1 MPMLDTTPRIAR
13 PDDLYARLIAAHD
26 GLSDDASLK
35 LNAKL
40 VLILAN
46 HIADAGILEQ
56 AIALAR
62 QSTGTDRAA

>member
-1 MPMLDTTPRIAR
+1 MLMLDTTPRVAR

-26 GLSDDASLK
+26 GLDDDASLK

-46 HIADAGILEQ
+46 HIGDVGIIDQ
-56 AIALAR
+56 AIDLACH
-62 QSTGTDRAA
+62 SVGKELAA